1 MKKIAFTFL
10 VLFTTFGVEAQTIVR
25 DSINNPTMTIVRND
39 GQSIIYNV
47 KDLEQVDFNQYTYI
61 EKQVNEEAGI
71 TPEIYTKEPSE
82 GEVDNAINTL
92 NKGGYLDQCLTGQYC
107 LRGGKQGERPG
118 AHAYQRQFSMGPDM
132 YAQYFT
138 VPHKDFIIGSLT
150 STYDISNEFHNDPFR
165 AYTEA
170 KNAFMSLLHN
180 PNVNMIPEIKAI
192 TLLYYCLG
200 AQENVDLIG
209 ANTYNDDKQFADNC
223 TKYDNMRTI
232 YYGIVED
239 LDNIVACLKHYEAN
253 RPDWYKKKIA
263 ALMIEYFQ
271 TSRQF
276 ITGDFSNL
284 SSFIKLANSLKL
296 RMAMHIVK
304 VEPETAKRWAE
315 EAVASGVV
323 EGVDDQQAIFPAIT
337 GVMHPLK
344 QVFDWGDLRLS
355 ASFESLI
362 MSLDHPYSK
371 YLIMPNSYDIVNPN
385 TGDVLPAGTRI
396 CGIPSGLLVGKGQTV
411 AVNPLQAYSV
421 IDGRLFADGSMS
433 PLYFLKW
440 AEVDFLRAEGAIR
453 GWNMG
458 GDAKFF
464 YERGIRNGYFEDPL
478 LVQFGGTYTDLL
490 DTEDTPDGVS
500 YMNREQA
507 IDYTFVDPLG
517 AVEPMPSVTKIG
529 VKWNEADDLETK
541 LEKII
546 TQKYLALFPLSTEAW
561 TELRRTGY
569 PKLFPVLNTDD
580 GDGSI
585 EQGDMI
591 RRIVWLPTGD
601 TKQDAIINKR
611 AIPALGG
618 PNKQATRLWWDVDAP
633 NF

>member
-1 MKKIAFTFL
+1 M
-10 VLFTTFGVEAQTIVR
+10 
-25 DSINNPTMTIVRND
+25 
-39 GQSIIYNV
+39 
-47 KDLEQVDFNQYTYI
+47 
-61 EKQVNEEAGI
+61 
-71 TPEIYTKEPSE
+71 
-82 GEVDNAINTL
+82 
-92 NKGGYLDQCLTGQYC
+92 
-107 LRGGKQGERPG
+107 
-118 AHAYQRQFSMGPDM
+118 
-132 YAQYFT
+132 
-138 VPHKDFIIGSLT
+138 
-150 STYDISNEFHNDPFR
+150 
-165 AYTEA
+165 
-170 KNAFMSLLHN
+170 
-180 PNVNMIPEIKAI
+180 
-192 TLLYYCLG
+192 
-200 AQENVDLIG
+200 
-209 ANTYNDDKQFADNC
+209 
-223 TKYDNMRTI
+223 
-232 YYGIVED
+232 
-239 LDNIVACLKHYEAN
+239 
-253 RPDWYKKKIA
+253 
-263 ALMIEYFQ
+263 
-271 TSRQF
+271 
-276 ITGDFSNL
+276 
-284 SSFIKLANSLKL
+284 
-296 RMAMHIVK
+296 
-304 VEPETAKRWAE
+304 
-315 EAVASGVV
+315 V

-396 CGIPSGLLVGKGQTV
+396 CGIRSGQLVGYGQTV

-421 IDGRLFADGSMS
+421 IDGQLFADGSMS

-458 GDAKFF
+458 GEAKDF
-464 YERGIRNGYFEDPL
+464 YERGIRNGYFEDPI
-478 LVQFGGTYTDLL
+478 LVQFGATYTNLV
-490 DTEDTPDGVS
+490 EDYLNLEEPVDYVS
-500 YMNREQA
+500 
-507 IDYTFVDPLG
+507 VDPLG
-517 AVEPMPSVTKIG
+517 AGEPWPSVTKIG

-585 EQGDMI
+585 KQGDMI
-591 RRIVWLPTGD
+591 RRLVWLPTGD

>member
-10 VLFTTFGVEAQTIVR
+10 LLFTTFGVQAQTIVK
-25 DSINNPTMTIVRND
+25 DSINNPTMTIVRNN

-92 NKGGYLDQCLTGQYC
+92 NKGGYLGQCLTGQYC

-118 AHAYQRQFSMGPDM
+118 PHAYQRQFSMGPDL

-200 AQENVDLIG
+200 AQEHADLAGPYTYMDEKTNASIS
-209 ANTYNDDKQFADNC
+209 TVYNDL
-223 TKYDNMRTI
+223 RTI
-232 YYGIVED
+232 YYEIVED
-239 LDNIVACLKHYEAN
+239 LDAIVACLNYYQTEAN

-276 ITGDFSNL
+276 ITGDYSNL

-323 EGVDDQQAIFPAIT
+323 EGVNDQHAIYPAVT

-362 MSLDHPYSK
+362 MSLDHP
-371 YLIMPNSYDIVNPN
+371 
-385 TGDVLPAGTRI
+385 
-396 CGIPSGLLVGKGQTV
+396 
-411 AVNPLQAYSV
+411 
-421 IDGRLFADGSMS
+421 
-433 PLYFLKW
+433 
-440 AEVDFLRAEGAIR
+440 
-453 GWNMG
+453 
-458 GDAKFF
+458 
-464 YERGIRNGYFEDPL
+464 
-478 LVQFGGTYTDLL
+478 
-490 DTEDTPDGVS
+490 
-500 YMNREQA
+500 
-507 IDYTFVDPLG
+507 
-517 AVEPMPSVTKIG
+517 
-529 VKWNEADDLETK
+529 
-541 LEKII
+541 
-546 TQKYLALFPLSTEAW
+546 
-561 TELRRTGY
+561 
-569 PKLFPVLNTDD
+569 
-580 GDGSI
+580 
-585 EQGDMI
+585 
-591 RRIVWLPTGD
+591 
-601 TKQDAIINKR
+601 
-611 AIPALGG
+611 
-618 PNKQATRLWWDVDAP
+618 
-633 NF
+633 